1 MPYTEANSRL
11 MIIDDRDPAVQYEG
25 SWGRDVYFGDTISTS
40 QDVNASVSLEFD
52 GTRIIVAALAVPDN
66 NTYTAVP
73 TVQFTIDGHAQ
84 EFVPGE
90 TFTEWTFYP
99 IIDSQGLTDG
109 NHTINITVT
118 ATTDAYPFYLD
129 YFMFQPSKKYWNLAI
144 SPTNLDAAPADEGDN
159 PGATTTT
166 AASAASSR
174 GKKAPVGA
182 IAGGV
187 VGGLALL
194 ALAVGAFLWW
204 RRRRQHAYTSL
215 GEGDEPK
222 SERTVTPFTSTRA
235 SSLLSTDSKHAYSD
249 PSDPLPSTSSASAT
263 LASTS
268 NPTTS
273 PLDHTLPPSSPSEHS
288 STGATA
294 GPSSEAPIAA
304 HLAIAPGT
312 SGYVMHEAP
321 HLHSVHGC
329 VGLGYAGG
337 PSGKEAPSNIV
348 QLYEEARQQ
357 PTRLGVTE
365 DSTLPASTP
374 TEAPPGYSER

>member
-25 SWGRDVYFGDTISTS
+25 SWGRDVSFGDTISTS
-40 QDVNASVSLEFD
+40 LSVNASVSLEFD

-73 TVQFTIDGHAQ
+73 AVQFTIDGHAQ
-84 EFVPGE
+84 DPVPGG

-144 SPTNLDAAPADEGDN
+144 SPTTLDAAPADEGDN
-159 PGATTTT
+159 TGTTTT
-166 AASAASSR
+166 TVASASSSG

-204 RRRRQHAYTSL
+204 RRRRQHIYTSID
-215 GEGDEPK
+215 GGDEPK
-222 SERTVTPFTSTRA
+222 SGRTVTPFTSTRA
-235 SSLLSTDSKHAYSD
+235 SSLLSTDSKHAYND
-249 PSDPLPSTSSASAT
+249 PSDPLSSASSTSPAV
-263 LASTS
+263 ASTS
-268 NPTTS
+268 NLTTY
-273 PLDHTLPPSSPSEHS
+273 PLDPSLPPSSPSEHS

-294 GPSSEAPIAA
+294 GPSTETPSAA

-312 SGYVMHEAP
+312 SGYVMHEVP
-321 HLHSVHGC
+321 HLHSMHGR
-329 VGLGYAGG
+329 VGLGDAGG
-337 PSGKEAPSNIV
+337 LSGKEVPSNIV
-348 QLYEEARQQ
+348 QLYEEARQR
-357 PTRLGVTE
+357 PAGLGVAG

-374 TEAPPGYSER
+374 TEAPPGYSEQ